1 MPYVINAPPMF
12 TFHHVNAYQVPA
24 GGSNTTNGANGGSGK
39 QLLVLDTVGWDEISF
54 EHSQH
59 NLTKDYYKGKSMNP
73 LLRDVCN
80 ESMQSCAAQPGMKP
94 GFGSAGEKR
103 TL

>member
-24 GGSNTTNGANGGSGK
+24 GGSSRTNGANGGSGK

-54 EHSQH
+54 EDNQH
-59 NLTKDYYKGKSMNP
+59 NLTKDYYKGEAFIYCP
-73 LLRDVCN
+73 LLGASHSGIRTGSVSRISSN
-80 ESMQSCAAQPGMKP
+80 ELHVQ
-94 GFGSAGEKR
+94 
-103 TL
+103 